1 MVLEVMTA
9 ATRPS
14 LLYVWFGIIE
24 AARFQRRCG
33 CMCTAGSNVKGAGAK
48 IGIAQEDSSW
58 KLDGSH

>member
-14 LLYVWFGIIE
+14 LLDVWVCIIE

-33 CMCTAGSNVKGAGAK
+33 CTCAAGSNVQGAGAK
-48 IGIAQEDSSW
+48 IGIVQEDSSW